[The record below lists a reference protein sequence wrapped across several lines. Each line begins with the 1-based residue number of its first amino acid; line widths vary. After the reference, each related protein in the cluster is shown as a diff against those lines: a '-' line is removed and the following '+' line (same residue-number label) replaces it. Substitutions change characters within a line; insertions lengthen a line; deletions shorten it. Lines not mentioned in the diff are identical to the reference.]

1 MFREAEGRMTEEVT
15 VVSVFPDGSE
25 GAGVA
30 ECGTA
35 EARGPFKD
43 PEREVPIL
51 VEAGNYIR
59 FVPVD
64 EAEYKRI
71 QAQVEDGSYQCV
83 IHEEV

>member
-43 PEREVPIL
+43 PEREVP
-51 VEAGNYIR
+51 VMVSCVSF
-59 FVPVD
+59 FVLKM
-64 EAEYKRI
+64 ELGR
-71 QAQVEDGSYQCV
+71 
-83 IHEEV
+83 